1 MVFYMLTTRHKP
13 ALNHWLE
20 PLARYLSRL
29 GVSPFALTL
38 AAPVLTLVV
47 CVLFVNTRAVVP
59 FCLAMAVVGALD
71 GLDGAVARASGRVT
85 KLGAYVDAMADR
97 YVEIMVI
104 VSAGIVT
111 GYWALLLLV
120 LAGSLLVSYAK
131 ARAAMEVPV
140 SNLEWPDLMERAERS
155 AVFLVGLMAGALVPW
170 RPGGHDLFWW
180 ALWLLI
186 ILVYATV
193 IQRTWRALR
202 LIQAR
207 SR

>member
-1 MVFYMLTTRHKP
+1 MLTTRHKST
-13 ALNHWLE
+13 LNQWLQ
-20 PLARYLSRL
+20 PLAVRLSRL
-29 GVSPFALTL
+29 GVSPFTLTL
-38 AAPVLTLVV
+38 AAPVLTLIV
-47 CVLFVNTRAVVP
+47 CIIFVRTHAVVLFCFT
-59 FCLAMAVVGALD
+59 MAVVGALD

-104 VSAGIVT
+104 VAAGIVT
-111 GYWALLLLV
+111 GYWALLLLA

-155 AVFLVGLMAGALVPW
+155 AVFLIGLLLGSVCPW
-170 RPGGHDLFWW
+170 RPGGQDLFWW

-186 ILVYATV
+186 ILVHATV

-202 LIQAR
+202 LIR
-207 SR
+207 SRSRP